1 MVNEADYVVGL
12 QIKCVKLIY
21 IVTIDDIRY
30 LMRNLFNKTMPI
42 GLYALI
48 IKNSNMKLE
57 PLKYDIL
64 TPD

>member
-30 LMRNLFNKTMPI
+30 LMWNLFNKTMPI
-42 GLYALI
+42 GLYVLI

-57 PLKYDIL
+57 TLKYDIL